1 MGTCYQ
7 SEQLKG
13 LIFCKIIL
21 KKKMRN
27 FVAFLAIGIMV
38 CQALPQDMTLN
49 RQKRVTAC
57 AVDGHVSCKVFC
69 NSYEGAGDGVC
80 KYNQSNGKAECHCSN
95 PEASRRCL
103 IDSLIESSGTYCKAT
118 CKIQGYEEGICSP
131 QKECKCSGKSKWGHT
146 IDWVTGQVGDFFG

>member
-38 CQALPQDMTLN
+38 CQAFGYPAPVNGYPAPVNGYPAPANGYPAPVNGYPAPVNRYPAPANGHPGPVNGYPAPANGYPNPGNGLVNRYQGLPPVLGPPGLPGPLPRN
-49 RQKRVTAC
+49 
-57 AVDGHVSCKVFC
+57 GHF
-69 NSYEGAGDGVC
+69 
-80 KYNQSNGKAECHCSN
+80 QQF
-95 PEASRRCL
+95 L
-103 IDSLIESSGTYCKAT
+103 
-118 CKIQGYEEGICSP
+118 
-131 QKECKCSGKSKWGHT
+131 
-146 IDWVTGQVGDFFG
+146 